1 MNARREKWSYPQM
14 DYGHAQIA
22 GERLEALRR
31 LVPYSNPSP
40 SSLQHWEVLWVVASS
55 QAWVRTHCA
64 AYTASMPAEKVPL
77 QRHRLEVA
85 EGQAHYWIDSE
96 YAYQKAG

>member
-1 MNARREKWSYPQM
+1 MDARSEKWSYPQM
-14 DYGHAQIA
+14 DDDHAHIA
-22 GERLEALRR
+22 GERLGALRR

-40 SSLQHWEVLWVVASS
+40 SSLQHWAVLLVGESS

-64 AYTASMPAEKVPL
+64 AYTAPMPAEKVLL

-85 EGQAHYWIDSE
+85 EGLAHYWID
-96 YAYQKAG
+96 YGHACRKAG